1 MGPLPSPDGVAP
13 TAHPG
18 HPGQVRILV
27 TGASGFVGSRLA
39 TALDREGHE
48 VRAMTRRP
56 ERYEGAGSPVAGDV
70 GEEGSLREALEGC
83 EVAYYL
89 VHSLDDPDFERKDA
103 DAARAFGR
111 AAAANGIDRIVYL
124 GGLGQDSDQLSRH
137 LRSRREVERLL
148 GDTGVPVTVLRAGI
162 VVGHGGVSW
171 ELTRQLVAHLPAMVT
186 PRWVSTRTQ
195 PIAVADIVR
204 YLVGVLDAPEA
215 AGRVFEVGGP
225 EVLTY
230 LQMMIRVA
238 EIQNRHLF
246 VVPVPLL
253 SPQLS
258 SRWLALVT
266 DVDVATGRSLID
278 SMTNEVVVTD
288 DAIRSVVPFDLMDYD
303 EMVMAALVERAQER
317 RRQVGERRRGWLS
330 RGARR

>member
-1 MGPLPSPDGVAP
+1 M
-13 TAHPG
+13 
-18 HPGQVRILV
+18 RILV
-27 TGASGFVGSRLA
+27 TGASGFVGSRLVA
-39 TALDREGHE
+39 ALDGEGHE

-56 ERYEGAGSPVAGDV
+56 ERYEGAGHPVAGDV

-103 DAARAFGR
+103 EAARTFAR
-111 AAAANGIDRIVYL
+111 AAAAAGVDRIIYL

-148 GDTGVPVTVLRAGI
+148 GGTGVPVTVLRAGI

-195 PIAVADIVR
+195 PIAVADVVR

-225 EVLTY
+225 DVLTY

-288 DAIRSVVPFDLMDYD
+288 DAIRSVVPFEPMDYD
-303 EMVMAALVERAQER
+303 EMVMTALVERARER
-317 RRQVGERRRGWLS
+317 RRQAGERRSGWLS

>member
-1 MGPLPSPDGVAP
+1 
-13 TAHPG
+13 
-18 HPGQVRILV
+18 VRILV
-27 TGASGFVGSRLA
+27 TGASGFVGSRLVA
-39 TALDREGHE
+39 ALDGEGHE

-56 ERYEGAGSPVAGDV
+56 GRYEGAGRPIAGDV
-70 GEEGSLREALEGC
+70 GEERSLREALEGC
-83 EVAYYL
+83 EAAYYL
-89 VHSLDDPDFERKDA
+89 VHSLDHPDFERKDA
-103 DAARAFGR
+103 DAARAFAR
-111 AAAANGIDRIVYL
+111 AAAATGTDRIVYL

-137 LRSRREVERLL
+137 LRSRREVEGLL
-148 GDTGVPVTVLRAGI
+148 GGTGVPVTVLRAGI

-195 PIAVADIVR
+195 PIAVADVVR
-204 YLVGVLDAPEA
+204 YLAGVLDAPEA

-230 LQMMIRVA
+230 LQMMTRVA

-288 DAIRSVVPFDLMDYD
+288 DAIRSIVPFDPMDYD

-317 RRQVGERRRGWLS
+317 RRQVGERRGGWLS